1 MKAPNSPF
9 QRLGAEGQKWAAT
22 IQIAWTKQLAYKLN
36 FMLLVVGPVLVFF
49 FIRYN
54 LWHSIY
60 QIEGITTLQGYN
72 FKQMLAYQVW
82 VMIVGFIGLGFNG
95 MNLAED
101 IRLGRISAYLIY
113 PFGFW
118 QFHACNFLAF
128 ELIQGLVSA
137 ITLAVVGPLQWVD
150 LSPLPL
156 LQGLAFCFC
165 VALFWFQIN
174 FMIGILAFW
183 LEETWVLRVMMV
195 TLTQFFSGAL
205 IPLELFPDWLRQ
217 LLNFLPFPY
226 LTWVP
231 VKVFMGQYT
240 GDLTQAFALILL
252 WAAVALG
259 CSAWLWNRGLKAYT
273 AAGI

>member
-1 MKAPNSPF
+1 MNATLSH
-9 QRLGAEGQKWAAT
+9 LIAEYQKWTAT
-22 IQIAWTKQLAYKLN
+22 IKIAWSKQLAYKLN
-36 FMLLVVGPVLVFF
+36 FILLVIGPVLVFF

-54 LWHSIY
+54 LWSAIY
-60 QIEGITTLQGYN
+60 KIEGITTLQGYN
-72 FKQMLAYQVW
+72 FEQMLAYQVW
-82 VMIVGFIGLGFNG
+82 VMIVGFLGLGYNG

-118 QFHACNFLAF
+118 QFHACGFLAF
-128 ELIQGLVSA
+128 ESIQFLVSALTLGAVAAMHWVQLSPLPLIQGLV
-137 ITLAVVGPLQWVD
+137 
-150 LSPLPL
+150 
-156 LQGLAFCFC
+156 FCFC

-217 LLNFLPFPY
+217 ILNFLPFPY

-240 GDLTQAFALILL
+240 GDLTQAFGLILL
-252 WAAVALG
+252 WAGLAFA
-259 CSAWLWNRGLKAYT
+259 CSSLLWQRGLKAYT
-273 AAGI
+273 AAGM

>member
-1 MKAPNSPF
+1 MNPLF
-9 QRLGAEGQKWAAT
+9 AETLKWWAT
-22 IQIAWTKQLAYKLN
+22 IRIAWSKQLAYKFN
-36 FMLLVVGPVLVFF
+36 FVLLVLGPVLVFF

-54 LWHSIY
+54 LWSAIY
-60 QIEGITTLQGYN
+60 QIEGITTLQGYR
-72 FKQMLAYQVW
+72 FQEMLAYQVW
-82 VMIVGFIGLGFNG
+82 VMIVGFLGLGFNG

-118 QFHACNFLAF
+118 QFHACSFLAF
-128 ELIQGLVSA
+128 EWIQLLVSA
-137 ITLAVVGPLQWVD
+137 VTLTGVAAMHWVQ
-150 LSPLPL
+150 LSPGPL

-205 IPLELFPDWLRQ
+205 IPLELFPNWLRQ
-217 LLNFLPFPY
+217 ILNLLPFPY

-240 GDLTQAFALILL
+240 GDLIQAFGLILL
-252 WAAVALG
+252 WAALAFG
-259 CSAWLWNRGLKAYT
+259 CSAWLWRRGLKAYT
-273 AAGI
+273 AAGM

>member
-1 MKAPNSPF
+1 MK
-9 QRLGAEGQKWAAT
+9 RLATEGQKWLAT
-22 IQIAWTKQLAYKLN
+22 IQIAWSKQLAYKLN
-36 FMLLVVGPVLVFF
+36 FILLVVGPVLVFF

-54 LWHSIY
+54 LWSAIY
-60 QIEGITTLQGYN
+60 KIEGITTLQGYN
-72 FKQMLAYQVW
+72 FEQMLAYQVW
-82 VMIVGFIGLGFNG
+82 VMIVGFLGLGFNG

-128 ELIQGLVSA
+128 ELIQLLVSA
-137 ITLAVVGPLQWVD
+137 ITLVVVAAMNWVEITPQPLF
-150 LSPLPL
+150 
-156 LQGLAFCFC
+156 QGLIFCFC

-205 IPLELFPDWLRQ
+205 IPLELFPHWLRDI
-217 LLNFLPFPY
+217 LNYLPFPY

-231 VKVFMGQYT
+231 VKVLMGQYT
-240 GDLTQAFALILL
+240 GDLSQAFVLIVS
-252 WAAVALG
+252 WAALAFG
-259 CSAWLWNRGLKAYT
+259 CSTWLWLRGLKAYT